1 MQGID
6 AAYIE
11 VFFRNAKQKLAF
23 DKYQIR
29 SSTGIQRFWLIM
41 SLAHFICCMGTDQT
55 LSFEDGYAYFQTQLL
70 RERVEFIYRC
80 GYARLPLEDV
90 LALVA

>member
-1 MQGID
+1 
-6 AAYIE
+6 
-11 VFFRNAKQKLAF
+11 
-23 DKYQIR
+23 
-29 SSTGIQRFWLIM
+29 M
-41 SLAHFICCMGTDQT
+41 SLAHFICCMGTDRT